1 MCAPCANT
9 SGEKANVIPRQNA
22 AGFLLSL
29 CGDMVNFG
37 GNCRH
42 IAANCCD

>member
-22 AGFLLSL
+22 AGFLLSFS
-29 CGDMVNFG
+29 GDMVNFG
-37 GNCRH
+37 GYCRH
-42 IAANCCD
+42 IAANGSD